1 MVDLVAV
8 LLYLLVAEDHL
19 DQLSALGLV
28 QKQQAILNGAVQIPV
43 QLVVSGNAEERGVV
57 GVGGR
62 AVQPQVRIKNQARLV
77 VLLDLRCHQGGAAE
91 VEVEQRIRPVFAL
104 VLQLGRQEV
113 NALLGGLH
121 KDVAA
126 HKGGHLLAQQ
136 GERLLEHIVVQ
147 APAHQRGQGAGLLFV
162 QVAELLFKAL
172 VQQVVKQGIQLV
184 AGDVGVLQHIGQGS
198 FQG

>member
-1 MVDLVAV
+1 MLLGFRSVMASSAVQISSSVARTSRTVKGNRPTVSLAWLILVAV

-104 VLQLGRQEV
+104 VLQLGR
-113 NALLGGLH
+113 
-121 KDVAA
+121 
-126 HKGGHLLAQQ
+126 
-136 GERLLEHIVVQ
+136 
-147 APAHQRGQGAGLLFV
+147 
-162 QVAELLFKAL
+162 
-172 VQQVVKQGIQLV
+172 
-184 AGDVGVLQHIGQGS
+184 
-198 FQG
+198 